1 MSEATVKMD
10 TSGYERL
17 LSEAEAA
24 TFLGLTDRPN
34 SAGALRWLMR
44 TRKIA
49 YVRLAR
55 GMYGFRRADL
65 LAFIDASRIP
75 AAGRGNPRKTCT
87 AT

>member
-1 MSEATVKMD
+1 MTDGTMKMD
-10 TSGYERL
+10 TTGYERL

-24 TFLGLTDRPN
+24 SFLGLTDRPN
-34 SAGALRWLMR
+34 PTGALRWLMR
-44 TRKIA
+44 TRKVA

-65 LAFIDASRIP
+65 MSFIDASRIP
-75 AAGRGNPRKTCT
+75 AAGQRKTHT